1 MKNLSQKQ
9 HEVASLI
16 QKDIPIVSTPFEETG
31 KSCGLS
37 GEEFLDII
45 NELSEKGVMRKFT
58 AILRHQKAGYK
69 ENALVVWSVPARQ
82 TQKVGENFAT
92 FSFISHC
99 YERKPAFQDKYNIFT
114 MLHSPQTNISSLI
127 EEMVNATGIEDYLIL
142 KSIKEYKKS
151 SPEYF

>member
-1 MKNLSQKQ
+1 MKKLSKKQ
-9 HEVASLI
+9 REVASLI
-16 QKDIPIVSTPFEETG
+16 QKDIDIVPFPFEEAG

-45 NELSEKGVMRKFT
+45 RELTEKGVMRKFT

-69 ENALVVWSVPARQ
+69 ENALVVWSVPS
-82 TQKVGENFAT
+82 GETEKTGQIFAS

-99 YERKPAFQDKYNIFT
+99 YERKPAFMGKYNIFT
-114 MLHSPQTNISSLI
+114 MLHSSEKNISSLI
-127 EEMVNATGIEDYLIL
+127 KKMTNATGIEDYQIL

>member
-1 MKNLSQKQ
+1 MKKLSKKQ
-9 HEVASLI
+9 REVASLI
-16 QKDIPIVSTPFEETG
+16 QKDIDIVPFPFEEAG

-45 NELSEKGVMRKFT
+45 RELTENGVMRKFT

-69 ENALVVWSVPARQ
+69 ENALVVWSVPTNQ
-82 TQKVGENFAT
+82 TQKAGEIFAT

-99 YERKPAFQDKYNIFT
+99 YERKPAFMGKYNIFT
-114 MLHSPQTNISSLI
+114 MLHSSEKNISSLI
-127 EEMVNATGIEDYLIL
+127 KKMVNATGIEDYLIL
-142 KSIKEYKKS
+142 KSVKEYKKS